1 MKRLNKNGFAI
12 STMLY
17 GLLIV
22 MVLLMSL
29 LMSTISFA
37 RSNSKKFVSDVI
49 NNLEFRDLTPPIITL
64 RTNNSQKVLYTKTAQ
79 DLSLS
84 FSVSDDNAL
93 DLKKSYETSFYIG
106 TYSNKASCSSNTFSN
121 DMKTAQITCTISIPE
136 ANETVGKL
144 YIDSPKVSDIYGNFS
159 LIRKKETGYEVKT
172 DDIAPTF
179 ELLSSKSGQYYF
191 RDWDDNFVQLKLC
204 DNAPGE
210 LTLVNEER
218 KNNVH
223 IKIGD
228 HESEFT
234 LHEKRLENSCHT
246 FSIWPASHG
255 FDVSEGKMV
264 IVILGKED
272 GDTYGWKDKHGNIS
286 KHTVLSTDITFVRED
301 KIALHLERFEK
312 ATLNIGKEY
321 TLEGNI
327 NIVSSR
333 CSSQQLHNINSRISP
348 VCMIGDKK
356 VQCEITPNID
366 QRKLKYKIKVGSNNK
381 ETGRVSIT
389 IPEHIIED
397 CMGSRNDRVTIYLGS
412 EFKTS

>member
-37 RSNSKKFVSDVI
+37 RSNSKKFVSNVI

-64 RTNNSQKVLYTKTAQ
+64 STNNSQKVLYTKTAQ

-106 TYSNKASCSSNTFSN
+106 TYSDKASCSSNTFSN

-144 YIDSPKVSDIYGNFS
+144 YIDAPRVSDIYGNFS
-159 LIRKKETGYEVKT
+159 SISKKETGYEVKT

-179 ELLSSKSGQYYF
+179 ELLSFKSGQYYLSNWNT
-191 RDWDDNFVQLKLC
+191 DLIAVKLC
-204 DNAPGE
+204 DNN
-210 LTLVNEER
+210 LTGTLTYMDEQKQNE
-218 KNNVH
+218 VV
-223 IKIGD
+223 IKIGA
-228 HESEFT
+228 HKYNST
-234 LHEKRLENSCHT
+234 LRYLKNETSCRVYAIRPIH
-246 FSIWPASHG
+246 
-255 FDVSEGKMV
+255 DVSSEGQLE
-264 IVILGKED
+264 IIIPGEED

-286 KHTVLSTDITFVRED
+286 KHTILSTNITFVRED

-312 ATLNIGKEY
+312 TTLNIGKEY

-333 CSSQQLHNINSRISP
+333 CSGQQLHNINSHISS
-348 VCMIGDKK
+348 VCMIGDKRI
-356 VQCEITPNID
+356 QCEITPDID
-366 QRKLKYKIKVGSNNK
+366 QRKLKYKIKVDSNNK

-389 IPEHIIED
+389 IPDRIIED
-397 CMGSRNDRVTIYLGS
+397 CMGSRNDKVTINLGS